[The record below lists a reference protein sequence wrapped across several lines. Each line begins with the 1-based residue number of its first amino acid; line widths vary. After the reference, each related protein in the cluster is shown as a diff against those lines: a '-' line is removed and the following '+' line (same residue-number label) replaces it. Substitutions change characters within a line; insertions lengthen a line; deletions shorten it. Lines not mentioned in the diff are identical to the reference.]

1 MDFIAVLTAVAG
13 TRGSYGTQST
23 DSESIVPKLGLILL
37 VVHKAVQKPL
47 RRQNGQGH
55 CTARSWFID
64 SGALARF
71 YKSLE
76 ISESRIIGIQ
86 LQHRTES
93 IDLSIFGMH
102 SRSHQ
107 DPR

>member
-1 MDFIAVLTAVAG
+1 MAPRVL
-13 TRGSYGTQST
+13 

-93 IDLSIFGMH
+93 IDLSIFECI
-102 SRSHQ
+102 Q
-107 DPR
+107 DHTKIRDKVAQRFER